1 MPEPSTSPCGTR
13 WNRAGA
19 VFTGARGGQLRRGVF
34 RARFWRPAWDGQP
47 QSEEAWLRS
56 PLLPGFPFNEGRHT
70 HRTWLADDGV
80 PEVARAAR
88 LGHRMAGRAGAGE
101 CCPGRC

>member
-1 MPEPSTSPCGTR
+1 M
-13 WNRAGA
+13 
-19 VFTGARGGQLRRGVF
+19 FTGARGGQLRRGVF